1 MPVGPAG
8 HSRAVCIRTLMAR
21 GALQRRN
28 ALTLR
33 PTDDVRKMAMPV
45 IALLRIIGG
54 RMTIYAAWR
63 CQNRVDLLP
72 GGKALGLGRAR
83 FYVCWLPPTGA
94 RSR

>member
-1 MPVGPAG
+1 MRAG
-8 HSRAVCIRTLMAR
+8 ESCRVCIRALMAG

-33 PTDDVRKMAMPV
+33 PADDVRKMAMPV
-45 IALLRIIGG
+45 ITLLRIIGG

-63 CQNRVDLLP
+63 SQNRVDLLP

-83 FYVCWLPPTGA
+83 FCVRRLPTGA
-94 RSR
+94 RSL